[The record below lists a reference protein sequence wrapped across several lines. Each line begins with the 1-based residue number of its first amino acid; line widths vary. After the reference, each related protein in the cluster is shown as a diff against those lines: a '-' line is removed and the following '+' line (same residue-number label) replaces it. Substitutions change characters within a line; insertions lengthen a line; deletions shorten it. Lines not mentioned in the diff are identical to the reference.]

1 MTKVSGRISLILCI
15 IWKIKRNQKTVI
27 PGFSDLADNEKVN
40 ERQEIL
46 KQMKES
52 SNDNIHEPLQNH
64 EHIHDNF
71 TE

>member
-1 MTKVSGRISLILCI
+1 MHKCI

-52 SNDNIHEPLQNH
+52 NMITFMNHFKIMNIFMIILLNSFQNRSC
-64 EHIHDNF
+64 
-71 TE
+71 

>member
-1 MTKVSGRISLILCI
+1 M
-15 IWKIKRNQKTVI
+15 
-27 PGFSDLADNEKVN
+27 ADNEKVN

-52 SNDNIHEPLQNH
+52 NNDNIHEPLQNH